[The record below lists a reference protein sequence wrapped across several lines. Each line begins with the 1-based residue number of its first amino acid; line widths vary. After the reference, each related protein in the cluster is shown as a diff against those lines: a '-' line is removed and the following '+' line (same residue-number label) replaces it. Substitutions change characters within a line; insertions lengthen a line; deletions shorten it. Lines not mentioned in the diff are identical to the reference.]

1 MGILAHQT
9 AGNLKK
15 IRLLAFLLFA
25 LTVWMVKEPLSKHY
39 GFYIA
44 IGDCLPHKV
53 YFFNKKQTIGNLKKG
68 DIVAGYAIHMEPEL
82 PDGETIVKMVAGV
95 AGDIV
100 EIQNGIVK
108 INGRYLDT
116 VFYGVK
122 KEGVPKTHWD
132 TTYTINE
139 GELFLYGTGEKS
151 YDSRYWGVFPKS
163 RIIGVVRPIF

>member
-1 MGILAHQT
+1 
-9 AGNLKK
+9 
-15 IRLLAFLLFA
+15 
-25 LTVWMVKEPLSKHY
+25 
-39 GFYIA
+39 
-44 IGDCLPHKV
+44 
-53 YFFNKKQTIGNLKKG
+53 
-68 DIVAGYAIHMEPEL
+68 MEPEL

-122 KEGVPKTHWD
+122 KKSVPKTHWD